1 MIVWEVVFY
10 CVVLFLCLMYVAHCY
25 VGTGDT
31 ISSTLANRVETAYP
45 RARAL
50 PDLGTLHAFSY
61 VISNARAV
69 AQGRRRQSLDL
80 FAQLAKG
87 VRNFQVDLYAS
98 DAREAMGSDKRVRRS
113 FVTVEPRTGGD
124 ASTGASVGASSTALP
139 VLAAVAFTIK
149 ANDMRTNL
157 YILDALDELY
167 VLLKSTDKRGS
178 SNQNKFDQNR
188 RLLERGTI
196 HSRTDSR
203 TDFRTDS
210 RTDETRATVWV
221 RDVEVSPHLACRID
235 PRDAILALRSYVVLS
250 GYERNVE
257 VASFDKSSP
266 ITWVEFLR

>member
-1 MIVWEVVFY
+1 
-10 CVVLFLCLMYVAHCY
+10 
-25 VGTGDT
+25 
-31 ISSTLANRVETAYP
+31 
-45 RARAL
+45 
-50 PDLGTLHAFSY
+50 
-61 VISNARAV
+61 
-69 AQGRRRQSLDL
+69 
-80 FAQLAKG
+80 
-87 VRNFQVDLYAS
+87 
-98 DAREAMGSDKRVRRS
+98 MGSDKRVRRS

-124 ASTGASVGASSTALP
+124 VSTGASAGASSTALP

-157 YILDALDELY
+157 YILDVLDELY
-167 VLLKSTDKRGS
+167 VLLKSTDKGGS

-188 RLLERGTI
+188 RLPERGTI
-196 HSRTDSR
+196 H
-203 TDFRTDS
+203 S

>member
-113 FVTVEPRTGGD
+113 FVTVEPRAGGD
-124 ASTGASVGASSTALP
+124 ASTGASAGASSTALP
-139 VLAAVAFTIK
+139 VLAAVTFTIK

-157 YILDALDELY
+157 YILDVLDELY
-167 VLLKSTDKRGS
+167 VLLKSNDKRGS
-178 SNQNKFDQNR
+178 RNQNKFDQNR
-188 RLLERGTI
+188 RLPERGTI
-196 HSRTDSR
+196 H
-203 TDFRTDS
+203 S

-221 RDVEVSPHLACRID
+221 RDVEVSPHLAYRID
-235 PRDAILALRSYVVLS
+235 PRDAILSLRSYVVLS
-250 GYERNVE
+250 GYERNVK
-257 VASFDKSSP
+257 VASFEKSSS

>member
-1 MIVWEVVFY
+1 
-10 CVVLFLCLMYVAHCY
+10 MYVAHCY

-157 YILDALDELY
+157 YILDVLDELY

-188 RLLERGTI
+188 KLSERGTI
-196 HSRTDSR
+196 H
-203 TDFRTDS
+203 S

>member
-124 ASTGASVGASSTALP
+124 ASTGASAGASSTALP

-157 YILDALDELY
+157 YILDVLDELY
-167 VLLKSTDKRGS
+167 VLLKSTDKGGF

-188 RLLERGTI
+188 RLPERGTI
-196 HSRTDSR
+196 H
-203 TDFRTDS
+203 S